1 MPGRLARHRVAEA
14 VGSRHYAD
22 WGAGKIFTD
31 LLGVAAA
38 VGLPPAPPPW
48 HPPGIDRNLAAL
60 SQLEP
65 LADNGMEIWA
75 QA

>member
-22 WGAGKIFTD
+22 WEAGKIFTD
-31 LLGVAAA
+31 LLGLAAA

-48 HPPGIDRNLAAL
+48 HPPGI
-60 SQLEP
+60 P
-65 LADNGMEIWA
+65 LASIATW
-75 QA
+75 QPSRS